1 MAQPTL
7 ELVTALRRTTLRL
20 KQGAHFRWTH
30 MGACVLGNLAQTVT
44 RLSAEQIHRAA
55 LQKAGDWGQ
64 QAYDY
69 CPTSGLPMDH
79 IMSTLVDLGLN
90 QDDIH
95 HLERLSDPRVLRQL
109 GITTTLL
116 CRQDRNDVV
125 AYLTAMADMLE
136 QQREPQ
142 VMSA

>member
-1 MAQPTL
+1 
-7 ELVTALRRTTLRL
+7 
-20 KQGAHFRWTH
+20 
-30 MGACVLGNLAQTVT
+30 
-44 RLSAEQIHRAA
+44 
-55 LQKAGDWGQ
+55 
-64 QAYDY
+64 
-69 CPTSGLPMDH
+69 MDH

-95 HLERLSDPRVLRQL
+95 HLERLSDPRVLRQM